1 MKKIVFILT
10 FFLTICYSI
19 TSYGTETNSIDTNG
33 IIEKQEKSLEITEFI
48 KESKEYVGESFSDV
62 DLNTL
67 YKDAISGDINLQGF
81 LGKVIKLTGKEV
93 ASTIRSLGYIL
104 VIIIIH
110 SIIKNISDGLGNN
123 QIGEITHYV
132 VYILIVTLIM
142 TNFSEMINLIRETTN
157 SLVGFLN
164 SLLPILLSLMIT
176 TGNIVTASTIQPILL
191 MVITFIGNFISSV
204 LLPLIL
210 IGTALGIISKIS
222 DKVQISKLSKFFK
235 SSVVWVLGI
244 VLTIFVGILSLEG
257 TLTSSV
263 DGLTA
268 KTTKAVV
275 TSTIPVVGKI
285 LGETVDAVLG
295 CSNILKNAVGFVGIF
310 VVISISILPIIKL
323 AIMSIS
329 FNLTAALSEPIAD
342 KKIVSVLEQMGD
354 TFKVLLGMVI
364 AISVMLIIGLTL
376 VIKITNSGM
385 MYR

>member
-33 IIEKQEKSLEITEFI
+33 IIEKQEKSLGITEFI

-142 TNFSEMINLIRETTN
+142 TNFSEMINLIRETTS

>member
-33 IIEKQEKSLEITEFI
+33 IIGEQEKSLGITEFI

-67 YKDAISGDINLQGF
+67 YKDAISGDINLQGV

-104 VIIIIH
+104 IIIIIH

-310 VVISISILPIIKL
+310 VVISISILPIVKL